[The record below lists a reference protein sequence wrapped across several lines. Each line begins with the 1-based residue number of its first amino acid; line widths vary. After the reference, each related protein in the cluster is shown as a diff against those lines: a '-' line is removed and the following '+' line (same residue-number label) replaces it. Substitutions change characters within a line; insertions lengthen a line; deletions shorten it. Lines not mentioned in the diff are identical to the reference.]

1 VSDGHTSVALPAFA
15 VAVNAVSA
23 SGATLSWT
31 PPTVNTDGT
40 ALTDL
45 AGYRIYYGKSASLL
59 TQMIQVNSAGLASY
73 VVDDLDPGTYY
84 FVVRAYTSAG
94 AESAN
99 SNVVT
104 KSVN

>member
-1 VSDGHTSVALPAFA
+1 VTAA
-15 VAVNAVSA
+15 A
-23 SGATLSWT
+23 STNGATLSWT
-31 PPTVNTDGT
+31 PPTLNTDGT

-45 AGYRIYYGKSASLL
+45 AGYRIYYGKSATML
-59 TQMIQVNSAGLASY
+59 TQMVQVSSAGLASY

-104 KSVN
+104 KVVQ